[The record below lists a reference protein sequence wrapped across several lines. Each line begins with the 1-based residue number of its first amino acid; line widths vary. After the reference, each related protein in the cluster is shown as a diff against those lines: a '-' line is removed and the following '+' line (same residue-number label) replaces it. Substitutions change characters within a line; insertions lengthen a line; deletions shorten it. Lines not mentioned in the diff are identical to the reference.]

1 MSNGYFIIENG
12 EQSGPFT
19 LKELTERDIENHSKI
34 LIPGNEEWQDACDLP
49 ELYPYFE
56 SIGVYLP
63 TGDNLASFWMRLLA
77 YIADYFILAIVTNY
91 VLQLIALATGKT
103 FAIHTYSDI
112 FKMSISDMILL
123 QIITG
128 VTLIVY
134 NTIGEISPMK
144 GSIGKFLFRLVVV
157 DVEGYGQSFLT
168 ALLRN
173 FVKVFSVFF
182 LYLGFLP
189 ILFTEHRQS
198 IHDLAAKTYVVRKTI
213 L

>member
-1 MSNGYFIIENG
+1 MSNGYFILENE
-12 EQSGPFT
+12 EQIGPLS

-34 LIPGNEEWQDACDLP
+34 LVPGNEEWQDACDLP
-49 ELYPYFE
+49 ELYLYFE

-77 YIADYFILAIVTNY
+77 YIADYFILAILTNY
-91 VLQLIALATGKT
+91 VLYFIAFTTGKT

-134 NTIGEISPMK
+134 NTVGEVSQLK

-157 DVEGYGQSFLT
+157 DVEGFGQSFLI

-189 ILFTEHRQS
+189 IFFTEHRQA
-198 IHDLAAKTYVVRKTI
+198 IHDLLAKTYVVRKSI